1 MKTIAIICDCDNTL
15 APDTTSS
22 LLEDNGIDLDSFWK
36 DISHQV
42 EMGWDPPIAWM
53 TEIARLIKEGSISQ
67 DTNAKLAEFGK
78 SVTAFPGAKEF
89 VPQINESLGKENDV
103 TVEGYVVS
111 CGLES
116 LMKGMPLSESF
127 TDIFGCSFYEKDGV
141 IAGVKSCI
149 TFTEKTKFIFAINK
163 GITSKVI
170 LSDELTDKKVIIFG
184 VPGAFT
190 PTCSEKHM
198 PSYIKLHKQ
207 IIDKGIDAIYCLSVN
222 DDFVMNAW
230 LLSYSDGDKIIGIAD
245 GNGDISKNLNLLVDK
260 SKNYMGMRS
269 ARFAMI
275 VIDNII
281 HEIFIEEPGEYQKTS
296 AENLLTK
303 I

>member
-1 MKTIAIICDCDNTL
+1 MNRII
-15 APDTTSS
+15 PS
-22 LLEDNGIDLDSFWK
+22 
-36 DISHQV
+36 
-42 EMGWDPPIAWM
+42 
-53 TEIARLIKEGSISQ
+53 IK
-67 DTNAKLAEFGK
+67 
-78 SVTAFPGAKEF
+78 
-89 VPQINESLGKENDV
+89 VPVIK
-103 TVEGYVVS
+103 
-111 CGLES
+111 
-116 LMKGMPLSESF
+116 KG
-127 TDIFGCSFYEKDGV
+127 V
-141 IAGVKSCI
+141 
-149 TFTEKTKFIFAINK
+149 
-163 GITSKVI
+163 TSKVI
-170 LSDELTDKKVIIFG
+170 LSDELKGKKVIMFG

-190 PTCSEKHM
+190 PTCSEKHV

-281 HEIFIEEPGEYQKTS
+281 HEIFIEESGEYQKTS

>member
-1 MKTIAIICDCDNTL
+1 MNRII
-15 APDTTSS
+15 PS
-22 LLEDNGIDLDSFWK
+22 
-36 DISHQV
+36 
-42 EMGWDPPIAWM
+42 
-53 TEIARLIKEGSISQ
+53 IK
-67 DTNAKLAEFGK
+67 
-78 SVTAFPGAKEF
+78 
-89 VPQINESLGKENDV
+89 VPVIK
-103 TVEGYVVS
+103 
-111 CGLES
+111 
-116 LMKGMPLSESF
+116 KG
-127 TDIFGCSFYEKDGV
+127 V
-141 IAGVKSCI
+141 
-149 TFTEKTKFIFAINK
+149 
-163 GITSKVI
+163 TSKVI
-170 LSDELTDKKVIIFG
+170 LSDELKGKKVIMFG

-222 DDFVMNAW
+222 DNFVMNAW

-269 ARFAMI
+269 TRFSMI
-275 VIDNII
+275 VINNII

>member
-1 MKTIAIICDCDNTL
+1 MNRII
-15 APDTTSS
+15 PS
-22 LLEDNGIDLDSFWK
+22 
-36 DISHQV
+36 
-42 EMGWDPPIAWM
+42 
-53 TEIARLIKEGSISQ
+53 IK
-67 DTNAKLAEFGK
+67 
-78 SVTAFPGAKEF
+78 
-89 VPQINESLGKENDV
+89 VPVIK
-103 TVEGYVVS
+103 
-111 CGLES
+111 
-116 LMKGMPLSESF
+116 KG
-127 TDIFGCSFYEKDGV
+127 V
-141 IAGVKSCI
+141 
-149 TFTEKTKFIFAINK
+149 
-163 GITSKVI
+163 TSKVI
-170 LSDELTDKKVIIFG
+170 LSDELKGKKVIMFG

-269 ARFAMI
+269 TRFSMI